1 MRGAESVK
9 SQTLPTSAG
18 MFMELVAKPIPKVMT
33 DSTPRKLA
41 TSRSSSSWMPRFPA
55 IITDGEPHIFPFVAI
70 QSQVLTEINSELQ
83 AHSEN
88 MWTAGENMI
97 LS

>member
-1 MRGAESVK
+1 MK

-18 MFMELVAKPIPKVMT
+18 MFMELVAKPIPKVIT

-41 TSRSSSSWMPRFPA
+41 TSRSSSSWTLRFPA
-55 IITDGEPHIFPFVAI
+55 VITDGGTHIFCL
-70 QSQVLTEINSELQ
+70 SQILTEINSELQ

-88 MWTAGENMI
+88 MWTAGVNMT